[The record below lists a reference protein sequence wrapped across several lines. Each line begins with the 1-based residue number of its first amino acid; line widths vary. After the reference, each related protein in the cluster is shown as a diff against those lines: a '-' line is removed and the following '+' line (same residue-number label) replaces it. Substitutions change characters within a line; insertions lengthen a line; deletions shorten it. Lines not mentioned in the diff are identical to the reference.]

1 VHALGVV
8 HVVSLSAV
16 PPVADASAFAQ
27 AWTAA
32 TRAGRVLSLAYVM
45 GFVLA
50 LLSWIIAAA
59 AGADRRHLSM
69 ACEL

>member
-1 VHALGVV
+1 
-8 HVVSLSAV
+8 
-16 PPVADASAFAQ
+16 
-27 AWTAA
+27 
-32 TRAGRVLSLAYVM
+32 M